1 MTLSEIRAD
10 RELADALRG
19 AVKVRTSATK
29 ARAIAVYAQGEQ
41 PQTGLP
47 DEFAAIQGNGGVQS
61 LTRPYGVFRG
71 NLAIAVYVKANGDG
85 TAKLRRVGDILGQ
98 IEALVHGKAIGE
110 YYYELVLGDLI
121 IPTTTNLV
129 NGYSTTVMNVE
140 WRTR

>member
-1 MTLSEIRAD
+1 MTLRKTKAD

-29 ARAIAVYAQGEQ
+29 ARAIVVYAQGEQ
-41 PQTGLP
+41 PQTELP
-47 DEFAAIQGNGGVQS
+47 DEFAAIQGNGGPES

-71 NLAIAVYVKANGDG
+71 NLTIEVYVKANGDG
-85 TAKLRRVGDILGQ
+85 TAKLRRVDDILGQ

-110 YYYELVLGDLI
+110 YYYELDLRNPI
-121 IPTTTNLV
+121 IPTTTSLAY
-129 NGYSTTVMNVE
+129 GYSTTVMNVE